1 MKFSKGIS
9 ELVLIVKDIRASAI
23 FYRDIVGLIPE
34 TETNDEWAWFWAG
47 NRGDPQRIA
56 LHKGQLLFEE
66 KSPLPEGKRWGHIH
80 FALQVEREILEE
92 AVEHIRS
99 KGVEIYGP
107 TYFEWMKAK
116 SYYFYDLDGNLLEF
130 WSPDPK
136 IKHPR

>member
-9 ELVLIVKDIRASAI
+9 EVVLIVKDVRASAI

-34 TETNDEWAWFWAG
+34 TEADDEWAWFWAG

-66 KSPLPEGKRWGHIH
+66 KSPLPEGKRWGNIH
-80 FALQVEREILEE
+80 FALQVERKILEE
-92 AVEHIRS
+92 AVEHLRS

-130 WSPDPK
+130 WSPDTK
-136 IKHPR
+136 